1 MNFKARVAQFAR
13 EQRKLLRFRA
23 INPGRYGIE
32 RLFRGRGPDSP
43 AGNPV
48 RILLVSDAVE
58 LTSEEQFSPFS
69 TYRSEL
75 RNELG
80 MISLHLL
87 LQDVLRAP
95 KLLLESFDV
104 ILLKISFRTGR
115 DQVHD
120 IVRRI
125 RGAAGSRPIVY
136 FDGDDDV
143 CVQWPEI
150 LPYVDLYVKKHI
162 FSDKNQYLNRYVG
175 KTNLTDYVHRQYG
188 HSFADNIHAQETG
201 PVASDQLGKIV
212 IGGNIALDTNIMA
225 LYAKMRSNGPDS
237 PKAVDIMFR
246 GNVPKDWLHYLRK
259 DIEPSLVR
267 LRESYRVIIPQ
278 KRVGREEYYRE
289 MIDSKICLSPFGFGE
304 ICWRDFEAVICRCL
318 LVKPDMSHIETQP
331 NIFRPFETYVP
342 VRWDYSDVHEQCS
355 YYLAHPVERERIVNQ
370 ASKVLTDF
378 YDKHQFVN
386 LFSDIL
392 MRVHRGQS

>member
-1 MNFKARVAQFAR
+1 MNFKARAMQIAR

-23 INPGRYGIE
+23 LNPLRYGIE
-32 RLFRGRGPDSP
+32 RLFSGRGPDSS
-43 AGNPV
+43 AGSPV
-48 RILLVSDAVE
+48 RIILVSDAE
-58 LTSEEQFSPFS
+58 ALTSEEQFSPFS
-69 TYRSEL
+69 AYRSEL

-80 MISLHLL
+80 VISLHLL

-95 KLLLESFDV
+95 KLFLESFDV
-104 ILLKISFRTGR
+104 ILLKLSFRTGR

-120 IVRRI
+120 IVHRI
-125 RGAAGSRPIVY
+125 RSAAGSRPVVY

-188 HSFADNIHAQETG
+188 YSFADNTHAQETG

-225 LYAKMRSNGPDS
+225 LYAKMRSNEPDS

-259 DIEPSLVR
+259 DIEPSLVQ
-267 LRESYRVIIPQ
+267 LQESYRVIIPQ

-304 ICWRDFEAVICRCL
+304 ICWRDFEAVICGCL

-342 VRWDYSDVHEQCS
+342 LRWDYSDVHEQCS
-355 YYLAHPVERERIVNQ
+355 YYLTHPVERERIVNQ
-370 ASKVLTDF
+370 ASKALSDF

-392 MRVHRGQS
+392 KRVH

>member
-1 MNFKARVAQFAR
+1 MNLKARAVQFAR
-13 EQRKLLRFRA
+13 EQRKLLQFRGV
-23 INPGRYGIE
+23 NPARYAIE
-32 RLFRGRGPDSP
+32 RLFRGGGPEGP
-43 AGNPV
+43 AGKPV
-48 RILLVSDAVE
+48 RIILVSDGAA

-75 RNELG
+75 RNKLG
-80 MISLHLL
+80 VISLHLL

-95 KLLLESFDV
+95 KFVLEPFDV
-104 ILLKISFRTGR
+104 ILLKMSFQTGR

-125 RGAAGSRPIVY
+125 RSAAGARPVVY

-150 LPYVDLYVKKHI
+150 LPYVDLYVKKHV
-162 FSDKNQYLNRYVG
+162 FSDKNLYLKRYVG

-188 HSFADNIHAQETG
+188 YSFADNIHARETG
-201 PVASDQLGKIV
+201 PVASDQLAKIV
-212 IGGNIALDTNIMA
+212 LGGNIALDTNIMA
-225 LYAKMRSNGPDS
+225 LYATMRSDRADS

-246 GNVPKDWLHYLRK
+246 GNVPKDWLYYLRK

-267 LRESYRVIIPQ
+267 LQDSYRVIIPQ
-278 KRVGREEYYRE
+278 KRVSRAEYYSE

-304 ICWRDFEAVICRCL
+304 ICWRDFEAVICGCL

-331 NIFRPFETYVP
+331 NIFQPFETYVP
-342 VRWDYSDVHEQCS
+342 VRWDYSDVHDQCS
-355 YYLAHPVERERIVNQ
+355 YYLTHPAERERIVKR
-370 ASKVLTDF
+370 ASDALSDF
-378 YDKHQFVN
+378 YDKLQFVN
-386 LFSDIL
+386 LFADIL
-392 MRVHRGQS
+392 KRVH